1 MIKSKLHLIPKYA
14 LMFLI
19 GLATLFGGCAQYDSN
34 TGSDLTG
41 ADFRGTLVDTLIP
54 IDSAATMLVGDIN
67 KSASAYLILGRQEG
81 MISDIAFRFSNFT
94 RLDNPE
100 LLIADGDSTA
110 NFDTSYSI
118 DSATWHSA
126 TLKLFGNA
134 FIDTSDISPYTPWTA
149 DIFRI
154 AKDFDPVTISYSD
167 TTTMSFMLND
177 TFATAVDTAELE
189 INIPLDSLVFLQMD
203 TTLASMWDTL
213 AFRVRPSADA
223 NFLQRYYSR
232 LGGGESRVPVLAVN
246 ATFYLTDTTG
256 VQSSVTS
263 TVNIAPT
270 FNSTL
275 ANDSFTI
282 PQAGSLTPERLYVS
296 QGYARRMLYRG
307 DFASLVDSMNTINLA
322 ELWIVGDS
330 SNTAQFSR
338 TSLFEVYQLKDEWY
352 DDPDSARFGTSS
364 ARVYTVRDSIPK
376 IRLDITPLARF
387 WHSYPDSNFGIGVRE
402 FVETA
407 SLSRRTF
414 YGNASNVPDTLRPWL
429 RIVYT
434 EYKIP

>member
-1 MIKSKLHLIPKYA
+1 MR
-14 LMFLI
+14 
-19 GLATLFGGCAQYDSN
+19 LF
-34 TGSDLTG
+34 T
-41 ADFRGTLVDTLIP
+41 
-54 IDSAATMLVGDIN
+54 
-67 KSASAYLILGRQEG
+67 
-81 MISDIAFRFSNFT
+81 
-94 RLDNPE
+94 
-100 LLIADGDSTA
+100 
-110 NFDTSYSI
+110 
-118 DSATWHSA
+118 
-126 TLKLFGNA
+126 
-134 FIDTSDISPYTPWTA
+134 
-149 DIFRI
+149 
-154 AKDFDPVTISYSD
+154 
-167 TTTMSFMLND
+167 
-177 TFATAVDTAELE
+177 
-189 INIPLDSLVFLQMD
+189 
-203 TTLASMWDTL
+203 
-213 AFRVRPSADA
+213 
-223 NFLQRYYSR
+223 
-232 LGGGESRVPVLAVN
+232 
-246 ATFYLTDTTG
+246 LTDTTG